1 MTEANRRCP
10 RCRMN
15 KPLAAF
21 GRRSGTDRPTAWCSA
36 CKKRYDGDWYQRN
49 KQRHGAAVSRL
60 NARIRARNRQL
71 VERAKDVPCVDC
83 GVRYPSFVMDF
94 DHVRGEKR
102 ANVSQLA
109 GTGASE
115 EAILAE
121 IAKCDVV
128 CANCHRERTH
138 GDSRRSVGY
147 HDRAA
152 AEAASAEVRQL
163 RLAFEQRAGYRLAG

>member
-1 MTEANRRCP
+1 MTGENRRCP
-10 RCRMN
+10 RCGAD

-21 GRRSGTDRPTAWCSA
+21 GTRSGSVRLTAWCSP
-36 CKKRYDGDWYQRN
+36 CKKSYDRDWYQRN

-71 VERAKDVPCVDC
+71 LERAKDVPCADC
-83 GVRYPSFVMDF
+83 GERYPPFVMDF

-115 EAILAE
+115 AAILAE

-138 GDSRRSVGY
+138 GVARDSY
-147 HDRAA
+147 ALHDRAA
-152 AEAASAEVRQL
+152 AEPVAAEVRQR
-163 RLAFEQRAGYRLAG
+163 RLAFEPRTDYGVAG

>member
-1 MTEANRRCP
+1 MDDMNRWCP
-10 RCRMN
+10 RCRMH

-21 GRRSGTDRPTAWCSA
+21 GRRSGTDRPTAWCRA
-36 CKKRYDGDWYQRN
+36 CKKRYDGDWYQRH
-49 KQRHGAAVSRL
+49 KRRHGAAVSRL

-71 VERAKDVPCVDC
+71 LERAKDVPCADC

-109 GTGASE
+109 GIGASE
-115 EAILAE
+115 PAILAE

-138 GDSRRSVGY
+138 GDSRGSSAY

-152 AEAASAEVRQL
+152 AETTSAEARQL
-163 RLAFEQRAGYRLAG
+163 RMAFEQRVDYRLAA